1 MPSFEPMPTER
12 NALIAR
18 IKKVSFT
25 PTRFRRGYDERAVD
39 DFLDGVIASLAV
51 SSTPFTPAQIREREL
66 RQVGFKG
73 GYEIEEVDDFR
84 ALIAEAVQLLH

>member
-1 MPSFEPMPTER
+1 MPPSEPLPTER
-12 NALIAR
+12 AALIAR
-18 IKKVSFT
+18 IKQVSFT

-39 DFLDGVIASLAV
+39 DFLDAVSASLAA
-51 SSTPFTPAQIREREL
+51 SSVVFTPTQIREREL
-66 RQVGFKG
+66 QQVGFKG

>member
-1 MPSFEPMPTER
+1 MLSFEPMPTER
-12 NALIAR
+12 SALIAR

-39 DFLDGVIASLAV
+39 DFLDEVIASLAV
-51 SSTPFTPAQIREREL
+51 SSVPFTPVQIREREL

-73 GYEIEEVDDFR
+73 GYEIEEVDEFR

>member
-1 MPSFEPMPTER
+1 MPFGPLPTER
-12 NALIAR
+12 GALIAR
-18 IKKVSFT
+18 IRNVSFR

-39 DFLDGVIASLAV
+39 DFLDAVIASLAE
-51 SSTPFTPAQIREREL
+51 SSVPFTPAQIREQEL
-66 RQVGFKG
+66 PQVGFKG

>member
-1 MPSFEPMPTER
+1 MLSFEPMPTER
-12 NALIAR
+12 SALIAR

-25 PTRFRRGYDERAVD
+25 PTRFRRGYDERVVD
-39 DFLDGVIASLAV
+39 DFLDEVIASLAV
-51 SSTPFTPAQIREREL
+51 SSVPFTPVQIREREL

-73 GYEIEEVDDFR
+73 GYEIEEVDEFR